1 VIELDLRSLKLSER
15 RDGVW
20 YSQPTPYGDG
30 GTSIPYE
37 MLSPCGLFGRPRAES
52 DGKGSTGIVL
62 RHGQEGAVLATTD
75 PRYLALLPEPGEGGV
90 VLYAALG
97 DDAASRKVSSV
108 VLYGKSGDAPEG
120 TVRVTCKAAGGDT
133 VVEVDQAT
141 GDVTVSH
148 FAGTKVLVKADAVY
162 LGSESA
168 TFPVVVENGT
178 LAPFFA
184 QVAAAFQSLGV
195 TTVSPPAGYT
205 ATKVKAL

>member
-1 VIELDLRSLKLSER
+1 MIELDLRSLKLSER

-30 GTSIPYE
+30 GTSVPYE
-37 MLSPCGLFGRPRAES
+37 MLSPHGLFGRHRAES
-52 DGKGSTGIVL
+52 DGKGATGVVL

-75 PRYLALLPEPGEGGV
+75 PRYLALLPEPGEGGA

-97 DDAASRKVSSV
+97 DEDASRKVSSV

-133 VVEVDQAT
+133 VVEVDPAT

-148 FAGTKVLVKADAVY
+148 FAGTKVVVKADAVY

-168 TFPVVVENGT
+168 TFPPMLENGQW
-178 LAPFFA
+178 AAFA
-184 QVAAAFQSLGV
+184 SQVAAAFQGLGI
-195 TTVSPPAGYT
+195 TTVTPPAGYT